1 MNLGPDPHRRARTLL
16 EVRNLHTWLRAGD
29 ETVRAVDGASFRI
42 EAGETFCLVGESG
55 SGKSVSALSVIGL
68 LPADLTE
75 RCDGEV
81 LFRLDPGDGA
91 PPRDLLRLHED
102 ELMRVRGGHIAMIF
116 QEPMT
121 SLNPVLTVGDQIVE
135 AIRLARP
142 NLGYEEAYRRAIEAL
157 AEVRIER
164 PELRVDE
171 YPHRLSGGQRQRVMI
186 AMAIAC
192 RPELLI
198 ADEPTTA
205 LDVTVQA
212 EILSLMQELKRR
224 RGMSLFF
231 ITHDFGVV
239 AQIAD
244 RVAVMR
250 EGRIVETGPL
260 AEVLGRPAHEYT
272 RQLLAAVPENLARA
286 SPRTPAADA
295 GPRPADTGE
304 DGGTPRDGETSPPAS
319 PVEPRPGAPGTDS
332 LHGNGGTPRGGETSP
347 LASPAELRSGAPDAN
362 SPRGDD
368 GTPRGGET
376 SPPAS
381 PAEPRPGAPSAN
393 SPRGDGG
400 TPRGG
405 ETSPPAS
412 PAEPRP
418 GAPGA
423 NSPRGDGG
431 TPWGG
436 ETSPPASPAEPRP
449 GAPGADSPR
458 GAPGAGLPGAGPAAG
473 EAGGEPGLSP
483 PSAGPAAALPPLVRL
498 EGLEVHFPIRQGVL
512 KRTVGHVRAV
522 DGVDLRID
530 RGQILALVGES
541 GCGKTTLARAV
552 LRLVEPTGGRVHFDG
567 RELTGLTRRE
577 LRPMRR
583 RLQYVFQDPASS
595 LNPRLTVATALTE
608 PMAAHGIGES
618 QEERLETAARTLVE
632 VQLTRDHL
640 WRYPHELSGGQ
651 RQRIGIARALGLRPD
666 FVVCDEVTGALDVSV
681 QAEVLRMLLH
691 LRREHALTLLFITHD
706 IGVVEYLSDVTA
718 VMHGGKIVER
728 GPTMR
733 VCGAPEHPYTRRLIA
748 AVPRLPGT

>member
-1 MNLGPDPHRRARTLL
+1 MRLRPDPHRRARTLL
-16 EVRNLHTWLRAGD
+16 EVRHLHTWFRAGG

-260 AEVLGRPAHEYT
+260 AEVLERPAHEYT

-286 SPRTPAADA
+286 SRRTPAADA
-295 GPRPADTGE
+295 DPRTADTGE
-304 DGGTPRDGETSPPAS
+304 
-319 PVEPRPGAPGTDS
+319 
-332 LHGNGGTPRGGETSP
+332 N
-347 LASPAELRSGAPDAN
+347 
-362 SPRGDD
+362 
-368 GTPRGGET
+368 
-376 SPPAS
+376 
-381 PAEPRPGAPSAN
+381 
-393 SPRGDGG
+393 GG

-412 PAEPRP
+412 TAEPQP
-418 GAPGA
+418 GAPGV
-423 NSPRGDGG
+423 
-431 TPWGG
+431 
-436 ETSPPASPAEPRP
+436 
-449 GAPGADSPR
+449 DSPR
-458 GAPGAGLPGAGPAAG
+458 GASGAGLPGAEPAVG
-473 EAGGEPGLSP
+473 EARGEPGLSP
-483 PSAGPAAALPPLVRL
+483 PSTGPAAALPPLVRL

-567 RELTGLTRRE
+567 RELTGLTRRGM
-577 LRPMRR
+577 RPMRR

-618 QEERLETAARTLVE
+618 QEERLETAARILVE

-691 LRREHALTLLFITHD
+691 LRRERALTLLFITHD

>member
-16 EVRNLHTWLRAGD
+16 EVRNLHTWFRAGD

-81 LFRLDPGDGA
+81 RFRLDPGDGA

-260 AEVLGRPAHEYT
+260 AEVLERPAHEYT

-286 SPRTPAADA
+286 SHRTPA
-295 GPRPADTGE
+295 
-304 DGGTPRDGETSPPAS
+304 
-319 PVEPRPGAPGTDS
+319 
-332 LHGNGGTPRGGETSP
+332 
-347 LASPAELRSGAPDAN
+347 
-362 SPRGDD
+362 
-368 GTPRGGET
+368 
-376 SPPAS
+376 
-381 PAEPRPGAPSAN
+381 
-393 SPRGDGG
+393 
-400 TPRGG
+400 
-405 ETSPPAS
+405 
-412 PAEPRP
+412 
-418 GAPGA
+418 
-423 NSPRGDGG
+423 
-431 TPWGG
+431 
-436 ETSPPASPAEPRP
+436 
-449 GAPGADSPR
+449 ADSPR
-458 GAPGAGLPGAGPAAG
+458 GAPGAGLPGAGPAA
-473 EAGGEPGLSP
+473 AS
-483 PSAGPAAALPPLVRL
+483 PPLVRL

-567 RELTGLTRRE
+567 RELTGLTRRGM
-577 LRPMRR
+577 RPMRR

-618 QEERLETAARTLVE
+618 QEERLETAARILVE

>member
-1 MNLGPDPHRRARTLL
+1 MNEGPARLRPAPAKHERARVRTHVFPAPSAQTLL
-16 EVRNLHTWLRAGD
+16 EVKNLHTWFRTDG
-29 ETVRAVDGASFRI
+29 ETVRAVDGASFHI
-42 EAGETFCLVGESG
+42 ETGETFCLVGESG

-81 LFRLDPGDGA
+81 LFRLDRQAGA
-91 PPRDLLRLHED
+91 PPSDLLRLPED
-102 ELMRVRGGHIAMIF
+102 ELMQVRGGHIAMIF

-212 EILSLMQELKRR
+212 EILSLMQELQRR

-260 AEVLGRPAHEYT
+260 EKVLERAEHAYT
-272 RQLLAAVPENLARA
+272 RQLLEAVPENLARTSRHRPA
-286 SPRTPAADA
+286 ARAAAPAADVQ
-295 GPRPADTGE
+295 PEVSHPE
-304 DGGTPRDGETSPPAS
+304 
-319 PVEPRPGAPGTDS
+319 
-332 LHGNGGTPRGGETSP
+332 
-347 LASPAELRSGAPDAN
+347 
-362 SPRGDD
+362 
-368 GTPRGGET
+368 
-376 SPPAS
+376 
-381 PAEPRPGAPSAN
+381 
-393 SPRGDGG
+393 
-400 TPRGG
+400 
-405 ETSPPAS
+405 
-412 PAEPRP
+412 
-418 GAPGA
+418 
-423 NSPRGDGG
+423 
-431 TPWGG
+431 
-436 ETSPPASPAEPRP
+436 
-449 GAPGADSPR
+449 
-458 GAPGAGLPGAGPAAG
+458 
-473 EAGGEPGLSP
+473 
-483 PSAGPAAALPPLVRL
+483 LVRL
-498 EGLEVHFPIRQGVL
+498 TRLEVHFPIRQGVL

-522 DGVDLRID
+522 DGVDLRIH

-541 GCGKTTLARAV
+541 GCGKTTLGRAV
-552 LRLVEPTGGRVHFDG
+552 LRLVEPTGGEVHFDG

-577 LRPMRR
+577 MRPMRR

-608 PMAAHGIGES
+608 PMAAHGIGENLDD
-618 QEERLETAARTLVE
+618 RLETAAQTLVE
-632 VQLTRDHL
+632 VQLTREHL

-651 RQRIGIARALGLRPD
+651 RQRIGIARALCLRPD
-666 FVVCDEVTGALDVSV
+666 FVVCDEVTSALDVSV
-681 QAEVLRMLLH
+681 QAEVLQLLLD

-706 IGVVEYLSDVTA
+706 IGVVEYLSDTTA
-718 VMHGGKIVER
+718 VMHEGKIVEL
-728 GPTMR
+728 GPTAR
-733 VCGAPEHPYTRRLIA
+733 VCSAPEHPYTRRLIA
-748 AVPRLPGT
+748 AVPRLPRA

>member
-1 MNLGPDPHRRARTLL
+1 MNNDRSPDRSAAALL
-16 EVRNLHTWLRAGD
+16 QVRNLHTWFRADG
-29 ETVRAVDGASFRI
+29 ETVRAVDGASFHI

-55 SGKSVSALSVIGL
+55 SGKSVSALSVMGL

-75 RCDGEV
+75 RCDGEI
-81 LFRLDPGDGA
+81 LFHLDSRAGAHPCDLQRLP
-91 PPRDLLRLHED
+91 E
-102 ELMRVRGGHIAMIF
+102 EEMMRVRGGRIAMIF

-121 SLNPVLTVGDQIVE
+121 SLNPVFTVGDQIVE
-135 AIRLARP
+135 AIRLAQP

-212 EILSLMQELKRR
+212 EILGLMQELQRR

-250 EGRIVETGPL
+250 EGRIVETGAL
-260 AEVLGRPAHEYT
+260 EEVLERPAHAYT
-272 RQLLAAVPENLARA
+272 RQLLAAVPENLARGSRHHPVA
-286 SPRTPAADA
+286 S
-295 GPRPADTGE
+295 G
-304 DGGTPRDGETSPPAS
+304 AS
-319 PVEPRPGAPGTDS
+319 R
-332 LHGNGGTPRGGETSP
+332 
-347 LASPAELRSGAPDAN
+347 SPAE
-362 SPRGDD
+362 
-368 GTPRGGET
+368 
-376 SPPAS
+376 SPP
-381 PAEPRPGAPSAN
+381 E
-393 SPRGDGG
+393 
-400 TPRGG
+400 
-405 ETSPPAS
+405 
-412 PAEPRP
+412 
-418 GAPGA
+418 
-423 NSPRGDGG
+423 
-431 TPWGG
+431 
-436 ETSPPASPAEPRP
+436 
-449 GAPGADSPR
+449 
-458 GAPGAGLPGAGPAAG
+458 L
-473 EAGGEPGLSP
+473 L
-483 PSAGPAAALPPLVRL
+483 RL

-522 DGVDLRID
+522 DGVNLQIC

-541 GCGKTTLARAV
+541 GCGKTTLGRAV
-552 LRLVEPTGGRVHFDG
+552 LRLVEPTGGQVHFDG

-577 LRPMRR
+577 MRPMRR
-583 RLQYVFQDPASS
+583 RLQFVFQDPASS

-618 QEERLETAARTLVE
+618 PDERLETAARTLVE

-651 RQRIGIARALGLRPD
+651 RQRIGIARALCLRPD
-666 FVVCDEVTGALDVSV
+666 FVVCDEVTSALDVSV
-681 QAEVLRMLLH
+681 QAEVLQMLLD
-691 LRREHALTLLFITHD
+691 LRRERALTLLFITHD
-706 IGVVEYLSDVTA
+706 IGVVEYLSDTTA
-718 VMHGGKIVER
+718 VMHEGKVVEL
-728 GPTMR
+728 GPTAR

-748 AVPRLPGT
+748 AVPRLPRS

>member
-1 MNLGPDPHRRARTLL
+1 MRLRPGPRRRARTLL
-16 EVRNLHTWLRAGD
+16 EVRNLHTWFRAGG

-102 ELMRVRGGHIAMIF
+102 ELMRVRGGHVAMIF

-260 AEVLGRPAHEYT
+260 AEVLERPAHDYT

-286 SPRTPAADA
+286 SRRTPA
-295 GPRPADTGE
+295 
-304 DGGTPRDGETSPPAS
+304 
-319 PVEPRPGAPGTDS
+319 
-332 LHGNGGTPRGGETSP
+332 
-347 LASPAELRSGAPDAN
+347 
-362 SPRGDD
+362 
-368 GTPRGGET
+368 
-376 SPPAS
+376 
-381 PAEPRPGAPSAN
+381 
-393 SPRGDGG
+393 
-400 TPRGG
+400 
-405 ETSPPAS
+405 
-412 PAEPRP
+412 
-418 GAPGA
+418 
-423 NSPRGDGG
+423 
-431 TPWGG
+431 
-436 ETSPPASPAEPRP
+436 
-449 GAPGADSPR
+449 ADSPR
-458 GAPGAGLPGAGPAAG
+458 GAPGAGLPG
-473 EAGGEPGLSP
+473 
-483 PSAGPAAALPPLVRL
+483 AGPAAALPPLVRL

-522 DGVDLRID
+522 DGVELRID

-552 LRLVEPTGGRVHFDG
+552 LRLVDPTGGRVHFDG

-577 LRPMRR
+577 MRPMRR

-618 QEERLETAARTLVE
+618 QEERLETAARILVE

-691 LRREHALTLLFITHD
+691 LRRERALTLLFITHD

-733 VCGAPEHPYTRRLIA
+733 VCGAPEHSYTRRLIA

>member
-1 MNLGPDPHRRARTLL
+1 MSPGPARSPETLL
-16 EVRNLHTWLRAGD
+16 EVRDLHTWFRAAG
-29 ETVRAVDGASFRI
+29 ETVRAVDGASFHI
-42 EAGETFCLVGESG
+42 ATGETFCLVGESG

-68 LPADLTE
+68 LPRDLTE
-75 RCDGEV
+75 RCDGQV
-81 LFRLDPGDGA
+81 LFRLDPRPDT
-91 PPRDLLRLHED
+91 PPRDLLRLSEE
-102 ELMRVRGGHIAMIF
+102 ELVPVRGGHIAMIF

-121 SLNPVLTVGDQIVE
+121 SLNPVFTVGDQIVE

-142 NLGYEEAYRRAIEAL
+142 GLGYEEARGQAIEAL

-212 EILSLMQELKRR
+212 EILSLMQELQRR

-250 EGRIVETGPL
+250 EGRIVETGAL
-260 AEVLGRPAHEYT
+260 EEVLERPAHAYT

-286 SPRTPAADA
+286 SRHHPVAGAESRTHRAADGLPEA
-295 GPRPADTGE
+295 PPSPHASHDLR
-304 DGGTPRDGETSPPAS
+304 DGGASSSADPSRSDGRPETSPP
-319 PVEPRPGAPGTDS
+319 
-332 LHGNGGTPRGGETSP
+332 
-347 LASPAELRSGAPDAN
+347 EL
-362 SPRGDD
+362 
-368 GTPRGGET
+368 
-376 SPPAS
+376 
-381 PAEPRPGAPSAN
+381 
-393 SPRGDGG
+393 
-400 TPRGG
+400 
-405 ETSPPAS
+405 
-412 PAEPRP
+412 
-418 GAPGA
+418 
-423 NSPRGDGG
+423 
-431 TPWGG
+431 
-436 ETSPPASPAEPRP
+436 
-449 GAPGADSPR
+449 
-458 GAPGAGLPGAGPAAG
+458 L
-473 EAGGEPGLSP
+473 
-483 PSAGPAAALPPLVRL
+483 RL

-522 DGVDLRID
+522 DGVDLRIH

-541 GCGKTTLARAV
+541 GCGKTTLGRAV
-552 LRLVEPTGGRVHFDG
+552 LRLVEPTGGQVHFDG

-577 LRPMRR
+577 MRPLRS
-583 RLQYVFQDPASS
+583 RLQFVFQDPASS

-608 PMAAHGIGES
+608 PMAAHGIGENPD
-618 QEERLETAARTLVE
+618 ERLETAAQTLVE

-651 RQRIGIARALGLRPD
+651 RQRIGIARALCLRPE
-666 FVVCDEVTGALDVSV
+666 FVVCDEVSSALDVSV
-681 QAEVLRMLLH
+681 QAEVLQMLLD
-691 LRREHALTLLFITHD
+691 LRRERALTLLFITHD
-706 IGVVEYLSDVTA
+706 IGVVEYLSDTTA
-718 VMHGGKIVER
+718 VMREGKIVEL

-733 VCGAPEHPYTRRLIA
+733 VCTAPEHPYTRRLIA
-748 AVPRLPGT
+748 AVPRLPRT